1 MSKTLYDDVIEVD
14 ERVIPYKEDM
24 PGLNRIEVLPNN
36 QKVEILKELDLEI
49 IENDL
54 RKLKNEKN
62 IKNIAVM
69 LMHSYL

>member
-14 ERVIPYKEDM
+14 ERVIPYKEDI

-36 QKVEILKELDLEI
+36 QKVEILKELDLKI

>member
-14 ERVIPYKEDM
+14 ERVIPYKEEI
-24 PGLNRIEVLPNN
+24 PALNRIEILPNN
-36 QKVEILKELDLEI
+36 QRVEILKELDLEI